1 VSQVKALIA
10 AGAVLTL
17 SFSLVQRAEAV
28 PSFAQQTGQ
37 PCAACHVGAFGPQL
51 TPYGRDFKLY
61 GYTPSDGQS
70 HLPPISFSL
79 QSSYTHTVAAQESL
93 VAQDLKANDNFLIG
107 DQLSAYYAGQITKDV
122 GAFIQAT
129 YAGAGS
135 SKVLQWDNVDIRYAH
150 PLQLFGED
158 TVLGI
163 TLNNSPTVQDLW
175 NSTPSWGFPYDGS
188 PLGPAPAAATL
199 ADGGLAGLVF
209 GAGAYAMWKDLLFV
223 EGCVYSPL
231 SQQMLDHLGANP
243 GPGSDVFSGAIP
255 YGRVALQYEGDKH
268 YFQAGAFAFAAD
280 RYPGGDRSAGTD
292 RFLDRALDA
301 NYQFTGSKT
310 YLVSAHAIYIHEDEN
325 LRADQMISGTLPND
339 SLRTFRADISFSYK
353 NTWTPSLQYFST
365 TGSNDAANWGTPNGS
380 PDSSGYLAELA
391 YVPLGKAKSLPHWA
405 NVRLSLQY
413 VSYRTFDGS
422 SRGASAN
429 NTLYLNFWIAVAP
442 LYAVETN
449 FLPRQG
455 TH

>member
-1 VSQVKALIA
+1 MSHVRAITA
-10 AGAVLTL
+10 AGLVLGL
-17 SFSLVQRAEAV
+17 LLGLVQRAEAI

-61 GYTPSDGQS
+61 GYTSSDGQK
-70 HLPPISFSL
+70 HLPPITLTL
-79 QSSYTHTVAAQESL
+79 QSSYTHTVGDQEAL
-93 VAQDLKANDNFLIG
+93 LAQDLKPNDNFLLA
-107 DQLSAYYAGQITKDV
+107 DQLSAYYGGQITKDV

-129 YAGAGS
+129 YSGAGS
-135 SKVLQWDNVDIRYAH
+135 SKALQWDSTDIRYAH
-150 PLQLFGED
+150 LTKLFGED
-158 TVLGI
+158 TVFGI
-163 TLNNSPTVQDLW
+163 TLNNDPTVQDLW

-209 GAGAYAMWKDLLFV
+209 GAGAYAMWNDLLFV
-223 EGCVYSPL
+223 EACVYSPL
-231 SQQMLDHLGANP
+231 SQQMLDHVGANP
-243 GPGSDVFSGAIP
+243 GAGSDVFTGAVP
-255 YGRVALQYEGDKH
+255 YGRLALQYEGDKH
-268 YFQAGAFAFAAD
+268 YFQAGAFALTAD

-292 RFLDRALDA
+292 SFLDRAVDA
-301 NYQFTGSKT
+301 NYQFTGSKN
-310 YLVSAHAIYIHEDEN
+310 YFVSAHAIYIHEDEN
-325 LRADQMISGTLPND
+325 LRADQIIAGTLPSD
-339 SLRTFRADISFSYK
+339 SLRTFRADVSFSYK
-353 NTWTPSLQYFST
+353 NTWTPTLQYFKT

-391 YVPLGKAKSLPHWA
+391 YVPLGKPKSLPKWM

-413 VSYRTFDGS
+413 VSYNTFDGS

-449 FLPRQG
+449 FLPKEG